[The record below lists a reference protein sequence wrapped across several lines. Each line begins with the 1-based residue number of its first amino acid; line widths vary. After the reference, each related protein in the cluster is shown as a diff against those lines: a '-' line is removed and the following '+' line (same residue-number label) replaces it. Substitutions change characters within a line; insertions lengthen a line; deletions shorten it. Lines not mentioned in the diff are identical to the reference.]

1 MKHILI
7 FAGTTEGRELM
18 EKIKHFQ
25 VEVFVSVATEYGK
38 ECLLKEPEK
47 ERTVS
52 TKHGEVQAGN
62 LNIIAGRMKE
72 VEMKRY
78 MEKQAIDLVVDAT
91 HPFAREV
98 TKNIRT
104 ACREAGI
111 PFLFVEY
118 GFGDVP
124 EAERKIRSFR
134 ELPLILSSWQ

>member
-72 VEMKRY
+72 VEMKR
-78 MEKQAIDLVVDAT
+78 
-91 HPFAREV
+91 
-98 TKNIRT
+98 
-104 ACREAGI
+104 
-111 PFLFVEY
+111 
-118 GFGDVP
+118 
-124 EAERKIRSFR
+124 
-134 ELPLILSSWQ
+134 